1 MEKILWFVLMM
12 FGTLQA
18 QNLKIRNAKTE
29 EALAFVTLY
38 SESPRV
44 NAISDINGIVD
55 VSDFTKAEKI
65 EVRIIGYKELA
76 ISYTQLKENN
86 FMLLLHQLSFS
97 VDGVVV
103 SAVKWKQKNADVAM
117 KISSISSKDVLLQ
130 NPQTAADMLSSSG
143 EVFVQK
149 SQQGGGS
156 PMIRGFST
164 NRLLYSVDGVR
175 MNTAIFR
182 SGNLQNV
189 ISIDALS
196 TEKAEILFGP
206 GSVIYGSDAIGGVMS
221 FTTLQTKFSETKK
234 PNITGSAVARYASAN
249 NEKTGHFDVNIGFK
263 KWALLSSMSYSD
275 FDDLKMGSHGPDEFL
290 RSFYVERIDSTDV
303 VKENEDPLIQNP
315 TGYSQINMMQK
326 VSFKPNENWSFNY
339 GFHYSETSNYG
350 RYDRHIRTR
359 NGLPRSARWDYG
371 PQIWMMNNLSIEYNK
386 ANVVFDQMRITL
398 AHQYFKESRIDRT
411 FNSEIESTNT
421 EKVFAYS
428 ANLDFIKKV
437 KERHQFVYGF
447 EFVNDVVHS
456 FGEEKDI
463 STNEIKVGP
472 ARYPFAGWA
481 TAAAYLNYQFKLSA
495 KWNLQ
500 GGLRYSHFFVD
511 TDFSNNQSFYSL
523 PETKA
528 TLNDGA
534 LTGSIGAIFSP
545 AKSTKIMANFSTGF
559 RAPNVDDIGKIF
571 DSEPGAVVVPNTNLK
586 SEYVYNGEIGISQ
599 VIKDIIKVDF
609 TAYYTY
615 LQNALVR
622 REFTINGQDSIM
634 YLGEL
639 SQVQAIQNAAN
650 ANVFGAQIALEVKL
664 PKGFSVNGTFNYQ
677 KGVEELDNG
686 EQSASRHAAPMF
698 GAAHLKY
705 RFKLLNL
712 DLYSLF
718 SGEVKYENLPVGE
731 QSKDFIYA
739 IDQNGNPYSPA
750 WATLNFKAQ
759 YQLVKWFGI
768 SGGIENILD
777 TRYKT
782 YSSGIVAPGRN
793 FILSVRA
800 SF

>member
-1 MEKILWFVLMM
+1 MKKIIWLVLLMY
-12 FGTLQA
+12 GTLQA
-18 QNLKIRNAKTE
+18 QNLNIKDSKTN
-29 EALAFVTLY
+29 EALAYVTLY
-38 SESPRV
+38 SETPRA
-44 NAISDINGIVD
+44 NATTDIDGVVD
-55 VSDFTKAEKI
+55 VTAFKNAEKI
-65 EVRIIGYKELA
+65 EVRMIGYKELST
-76 ISYTQLKENN
+76 SYNQLKEKK
-86 FMLLLHQLSFS
+86 FVLLLEQQSFS
-97 VDGVVV
+97 VDDVVV
-103 SAVKWKQKNADVAM
+103 SAVKWKQKNTEVAM

-196 TEKAEILFGP
+196 TENAEILFGP

-234 PNITGSAVARYASAN
+234 PNVKGSVVVRYASVN
-249 NEKTGHFDVNIGFK
+249 NEITGHFDVNVGFK
-263 KWALLSSMSYSD
+263 KWALLSSLSYSK
-275 FDDLKMGSHGPDEFL
+275 FGDLKMGSHGPDEYL
-290 RSFYVERIDSTDV
+290 RNYYVERIDSVDV
-303 VKENEDPLIQNP
+303 IKENDDPLIQKP
-315 TGYSQINMMQK
+315 TAYSQINMMQK
-326 VSFKPNENWSFNY
+326 VSYKPTEYLRFDY
-339 GFHYSETSNYG
+339 GFHYSESSNYG

-371 PQIWMMNNLSIEYNK
+371 PQIWMMNNLAIEYSK
-386 ANVVFDQMRITL
+386 ANVIFDQMRITL
-398 AHQYFKESRIDRT
+398 AHQYFKESRIDRN
-411 FNSEIESTNT
+411 FNKESESTNT

-428 ANLDFIKKV
+428 VNLDFIKKI
-437 KERHQFVYGF
+437 KERHQVVYGF

-463 STNEIKVGP
+463 STGEVIAGP
-472 ARYPFAGWA
+472 SRYPFAGWA
-481 TAAAYLNYQFKLSA
+481 TAAAYINYQFKVSE
-495 KWNLQ
+495 KVNLQ

-511 TDFSNNQSFYSL
+511 ADFSNNQSFYNL
-523 PETKA
+523 PETSA

-534 LTGSIGAIFSP
+534 LTGSVGMIYSP

-559 RAPNVDDIGKIF
+559 RAPNIDDMGKIF
-571 DSEPGAVVVPNTNLK
+571 DSEPGSVVVPNTNLK

-599 VIKDIIKVDF
+599 VIKDIVKIDF

-622 REFTINGQDSIM
+622 RDFTLNGQDSIM
-634 YLGEL
+634 YLGTL

-650 ANVFGAQIALEVKL
+650 ANVFGAQIAIELKL
-664 PKGFSVNGTFNYQ
+664 PKGFSLNGTFNYQ
-677 KGVEELDNG
+677 KGVEELDSG

-705 RFKLLNL
+705 KYQALYL
-712 DLYSLF
+712 DIYTQF
-718 SGEVKYENLPVGE
+718 SGGVKFEDLPVGE
-731 QSKDFIYA
+731 QSKDYIYA
-739 IDQNGNPYSPA
+739 IDENGNPYSPA

-759 YQLVKWFGI
+759 YQVVKWFGV
-768 SGGIENILD
+768 SAGIENILD
-777 TRYKT
+777 SRYKT
-782 YSSGIVAPGRN
+782 YSSGIAAPGRN

-800 SF
+800 CF